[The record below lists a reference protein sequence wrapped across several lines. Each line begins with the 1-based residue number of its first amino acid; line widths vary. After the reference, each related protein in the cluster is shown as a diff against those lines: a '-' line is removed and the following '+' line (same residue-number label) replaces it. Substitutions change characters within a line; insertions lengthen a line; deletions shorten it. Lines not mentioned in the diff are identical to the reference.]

1 MRYYCES
8 CGRLVAEMSGSMRSG
23 TDVIM
28 YCRECSEPVEKTTAS
43 DNPGDFVSILNG
55 FLGKYTD

>member
-1 MRYYCES
+1 
-8 CGRLVAEMSGSMRSG
+8 MSGSMRSG